1 MRWLGS
7 CKTMRMQI
15 APISSS
21 QLLARHGEFESL
33 LVDAVTHGASIG
45 FMLPLEAEEAEAYWR
60 NVAAQIESG
69 GKILL
74 AALGADGSLLGSG
87 QLALEARANGRHR
100 AEVQKL
106 MVRHAAR
113 GRGIGAELMRAL
125 EAEARRAGRT
135 LLFLDTSV
143 GASGAVRFYEK
154 LGYTF
159 VGGIPDYARDPD
171 GAFAPNAIFFKRIS
185 VT

>member
-1 MRWLGS
+1 MMRD
-7 CKTMRMQI
+7 MQI
-15 APISSS
+15 VPFSSS
-21 QLLARHGEFESL
+21 QLLARHREFESL
-33 LVDAVTHGASIG
+33 LSDAVTHGASIG
-45 FMLPLEAEEAEAYWR
+45 FMLPLEADEAEAYWR
-60 NVAAQIESG
+60 GVAGQIDGG
-69 GKILL
+69 GKVLL
-74 AALGADGSLLGSG
+74 AALGADGSLLGCG
-87 QLALEARANGRHR
+87 QLAFESRANGRHR
-100 AEVQKL
+100 VEVQKL

-113 GRGIGAELMRAL
+113 GCGIGAAIMRAL

-143 GASGAVRFYEK
+143 GASGAVKFYEK

-159 VGGIPDYARDPD
+159 VGSIPDYARDPD

>member
-1 MRWLGS
+1 
-7 CKTMRMQI
+7 MQI
-15 APISSS
+15 VAFTAS
-21 QLLARHGEFESL
+21 QLLARSSDFERL
-33 LVDAVTHGASIG
+33 LADAVTHGASIG
-45 FMLPLEAEEAEAYWR
+45 FMLPLDADEAEAYWR
-60 NVAAQIESG
+60 SVAAQIESG
-69 GKILL
+69 GKVLF

-87 QLALEARANGRHR
+87 QLAFESRANGRHR
-100 AEVQKL
+100 AEVQKV

-143 GASGAVRFYEK
+143 GVSGAVQFYEK

-159 VGGIPDYARDPD
+159 VGSIPDYARDPD

>member
-1 MRWLGS
+1 MAG
-7 CKTMRMQI
+7 MQI
-15 APISSS
+15 VPCSSV
-21 QLLARHGEFESL
+21 QLLARLREFESL
-33 LVDAVTHGASIG
+33 LIDAVEHGASIG
-45 FMLPLEAEEAEAYWR
+45 FMLPLESDEAEAYWR
-60 NVAAQIESG
+60 GVARQIESG
-69 GKILL
+69 HKVLL
-74 AALGADGSLLGSG
+74 VALGADGTLLGSG
-87 QLALEARANGRHR
+87 QLAFELRANGRHR

-113 GRGIGAELMRAL
+113 GRGIGAALMHAL
-125 EAEARRAGRT
+125 EAEAQRAGRT

-171 GAFAPNAIFFKRIS
+171 GALAPNAIFFKRI
-185 VT
+185 